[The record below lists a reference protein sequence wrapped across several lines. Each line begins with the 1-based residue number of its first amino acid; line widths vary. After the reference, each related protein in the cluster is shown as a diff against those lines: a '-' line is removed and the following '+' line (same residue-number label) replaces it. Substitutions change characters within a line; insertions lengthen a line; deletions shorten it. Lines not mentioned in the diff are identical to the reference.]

1 MHQPAT
7 TSAVTYYLSYQ
18 ITGSPLTP
26 LGVIGNT
33 SSNSIILEEYVGSGS
48 AALSLPV
55 LGNVARV
62 DQVYGNDS
70 LGSIGGYPYQTIN
83 GAVNAVT
90 SAVNSGVGPTGSSIW
105 VMPGTYNLSTGIVL
119 ATGSAL
125 RGMNTQTVAINMLNV
140 TGPTTLVTM
149 GPSTRLEDVTLNVS
163 TSTGGVP
170 ITGIRFP
177 GNTSTT
183 AKLRTAVV
191 NATSTAPYSGNGG
204 NVYGILS
211 DGTTTNPNILSS
223 SIAIRAATINV
234 SSSATGTIR
243 GIAVTGPCQFSIR
256 DTIVYATGPTGPTGT
271 STIGVEAANTG
282 SFVLLKTSSIFGSSS
297 DISQAA
303 SLTTG
308 YTGTT
313 IQLSATDLLS
323 ANAGPNGF
331 TVNTEPNQ
339 IYFSIIGG
347 NGSAGNISAGTYFLS
362 TGSQNANQLIAAAG
376 SPGFGISIPFSQKCI
391 VFQMNCYTSGATGPL
406 GGSITIDLYKTK
418 LPNDLSTTANS
429 TKIASSGPITSVPFG
444 PIRLL
449 NFSSTFDPVSS
460 SPDYLQVQA
469 VVTGGV
475 SVSFHNSSLTV
486 TLSTY

>member
-1 MHQPAT
+1 MHQPST

-18 ITGSPLTP
+18 ITGSPLIP

-33 SSNSIILEEYVGSGS
+33 SSNSIILEEYIGSGS
-48 AALSLPV
+48 AALTLPV

-70 LGSIGGYPYQTIN
+70 LGSIGGYPFQTIN
-83 GAVNAVT
+83 SAVNAVT
-90 SAVNSGVGPTGSSIW
+90 NAVNGGVGPTGSSIW

-163 TSTGGVP
+163 TSTGGFP

-177 GNTSTT
+177 GNTSIT

-211 DGTTTNPNILSS
+211 DGSTTTSSNLLSS
-223 SIAIRAATINV
+223 SISIRATTINV

-243 GIAVTGPCQFSIR
+243 GIMVTGPCQFSIR
-256 DTIVYATGPTGPTGT
+256 DTIVFATGPTGPNGT
-271 STIGVEAANTG
+271 STIGAESSNTG
-282 SFVLLKTSSIFGSSS
+282 SFMLLKTSSIFGSSS
-297 DISQAA
+297 DIKQVGYS
-303 SLTTG
+303 G
-308 YTGTT
+308 YTGST
-313 IQLSATDLLS
+313 IQLAATDLLS
-323 ANAGPNGF
+323 ASSGSNGF

-339 IYFSIIGG
+339 MYFNIFD
-347 NGSAGNISAGTYFLS
+347 AGAGTIIDGS
-362 TGSQNANQLIAAAG
+362 TNYLLPGTVTTTQLVNN
-376 SPGFGISIPFSQKCI
+376 PLNIPFSQKVI
-391 VFQMNCYTSGATGPL
+391 IFALLLYLGGATGGSVTINL
-406 GGSITIDLYKTK
+406 FNYNSIT
-418 LPNDLSTTANS
+418 STS
-429 TKIASSGPITSVPFG
+429 TLITTTGPIATGVPNQVV
-444 PIRLL
+444 RLE
-449 NFSSTFDPVSS
+449 NFSSTFFPFTSF
-460 SPDYLQVQA
+460 LRVQI
-469 VVTGGV
+469 VISGGTV
-475 SVSFHNSSLTV
+475 NVNNSSIFINI
-486 TLSTY
+486 STY

>member
-1 MHQPAT
+1 
-7 TSAVTYYLSYQ
+7 
-18 ITGSPLTP
+18 
-26 LGVIGNT
+26 
-33 SSNSIILEEYVGSGS
+33 
-48 AALSLPV
+48 
-55 LGNVARV
+55 
-62 DQVYGNDS
+62 
-70 LGSIGGYPYQTIN
+70 
-83 GAVNAVT
+83 
-90 SAVNSGVGPTGSSIW
+90 
-105 VMPGTYNLSTGIVL
+105 
-119 ATGSAL
+119 
-125 RGMNTQTVAINMLNV
+125 MLNV

-163 TSTGGVP
+163 TSTGGFP

-177 GNTSTT
+177 GNTSTN

-211 DGTTTNPNILSS
+211 DGTTTNPTVLSS
-223 SIAIRAATINV
+223 SIAIRATTINV

-271 STIGVEAANTG
+271 SAIGVEAANTG

-308 YTGTT
+308 YTGTS

-323 ANAGPNGF
+323 ANAGLNGF

-347 NGSAGNISAGTYFLS
+347 NGSAGNIPVGTYFLT
-362 TGSQNANQLIAAAG
+362 TGSQNANQLIG
-376 SPGFGISIPFSQKCI
+376 GNPPGFGISIPFSQKCI
-391 VFQMNCYTSGATGPL
+391 VFQLNCYTTGSSSTPL
-406 GGSITIDLYKTK
+406 GGTIEIVLYKTK
-418 LPNDLSTTANS
+418 LPNALSTTLNS
-429 TKIASSGPITSVPFG
+429 TKIISTGPITTVPYG

-449 NFSSTFDPVSS
+449 NFSATFDPLLS
-460 SPDYLQVQA
+460 SPDFLQVQA
-469 VVTGGV
+469 VVTGSTV
-475 SVSFHNSSLTV
+475 SLVNNCLIV

>member
-33 SSNSIILEEYVGSGS
+33 SSNSIILEEYIGSGS
-48 AALSLPV
+48 AALTLPV

-191 NATSTAPYSGNGG
+191 NATSTASYSGNGG

-211 DGTTTNPNILSS
+211 DGSTTNSTSLLS

-234 SSSATGTIR
+234 SSSATGTVR
-243 GIAVTGPCQFSIR
+243 GIMVTGPAQFSIR
-256 DTIVYATGPTGPTGT
+256 DTIVYATGPTGPNGT
-271 STIGVEAANTG
+271 DTIGVHASNTG
-282 SFVLLKTSSIFGSSS
+282 SFVLLKTSSIFGSSN
-297 DISQAA
+297 DIKQNTA
-303 SLTTG
+303 TG
-308 YTGTT
+308 YTGSSN
-313 IQLSATDLLS
+313 IQLAATDLLN
-323 ANAGPNGF
+323 ANSGENGF
-331 TVNTEPNQ
+331 SVNTEPNQ
-339 IYFSIIGG
+339 IYFAIIGR
-347 NGSAGNISAGTYFLS
+347 NGAAGHISVGTYFLNP
-362 TGSQNANQLIAAAG
+362 GSQDATHLIG
-376 SPGFGISIPFSQKCI
+376 GNPGGTPPAFGISIPFTQRCI
-391 VFQMNCYTSGATGPL
+391 VFQLNCYTSGNPAASL
-406 GGSITIDLYKTK
+406 GGTITIDLYKTI
-418 LPNDLSTTANS
+418 LPNTRSTVSNS
-429 TKIASSGPITSVPFG
+429 TKIATSGPITSVPFG
-444 PIRLL
+444 PIRLT
-449 NFSSTFDPVSS
+449 NFSATFDPVS
-460 SPDYLQVQA
+460 DYLQVQA
-469 VVTGGV
+469 VVTGATLN
-475 SVSFHNSSLTV
+475 FDNNCLIV